1 MIRLVGP
8 LCIAF
13 VAGCVGR
20 VETALSSPPEVDP
33 AAFAACMAAV
43 APQSV
48 PAGKQELLCTGEPS
62 GCLVERLEM
71 PACTAASTG
80 PCCSLFVAQV
90 DGGAFFGECSC
101 SPGAS

>member
-1 MIRLVGP
+1 MKPEVKLLVAILALVVTACSVG
-8 LCIAF
+8 
-13 VAGCVGR
+13 VA
-20 VETALSSPPEVDP
+20 ESPEVDP

-101 SPGAS
+101 SP